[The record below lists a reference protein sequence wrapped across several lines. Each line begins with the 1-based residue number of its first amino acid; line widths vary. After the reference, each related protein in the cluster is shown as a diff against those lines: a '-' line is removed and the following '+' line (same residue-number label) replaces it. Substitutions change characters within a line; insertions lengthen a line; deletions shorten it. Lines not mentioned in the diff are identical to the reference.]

1 MTPDRGGDSVWSA
14 MDTLVGANDRRDER
28 ALRRMV
34 MYDRAFTSLYNLI
47 VRRDSQSDA
56 SDARLA
62 SDGSQSRAQII
73 SPACPLPVE
82 RAVRFA
88 TRAIASPHLAF
99 ASPIRRSRSAPRNSL

>member
-47 VRRDSQSDA
+47 VRSDSQSDA
-56 SDARLA
+56 SDAQIA
-62 SDGSQSRAQII
+62 PDGSQSRVQIV
-73 SPACPLPVE
+73 SSACPLPVE
-82 RAVRFA
+82 RAVRLA
-88 TRAIASPHLAF
+88 TRPIASSLLAF